1 MQTNRNVGYSNEMYL
16 IPAIRFN
23 YIIIYI
29 AVNYYLKN
37 KMYVCVFIKLQLN
50 KLLTSKIITNTALD
64 R

>member
-1 MQTNRNVGYSNEMYL
+1 MYL

-37 KMYVCVFIKLQLN
+37 KMYVCVFIKPQLN